1 MDCEVREY
9 SMLFTKAFPG
19 KRRKKSVDFILDYN
33 KDSKVVYKNAKF
45 QRVVGENIKEKQA
58 RFQFE
63 RKGFYVTDYDTDLS
77 KGKLVF
83 NQIVAMKQSKKK
95 TY

>member
-45 QRVVGENIKEKQA
+45 
-58 RFQFE
+58 
-63 RKGFYVTDYDTDLS
+63 
-77 KGKLVF
+77 
-83 NQIVAMKQSKKK
+83 
-95 TY
+95 